1 MEYNLHWSTLTLS
14 PIVEYLLMYR
24 TYPVKEYTSPSS
36 WRKVVVPER
45 KLPRGFI
52 VHANYTMRGLQSKT
66 TYEVKIAAVNS
77 QGEGKWSKLIHFS
90 LNSNGES
97 KNVGGLISKLSYLGD
112 ISILITL

>member
-1 MEYNLHWSTLTLS
+1 MEYNLRWSTLTLS

-66 TYEVKIAAVNS
+66 TYEVKIAAFNS

-90 LNSNGES
+90 LKSNGES
-97 KNVGGLISKLSYLGD
+97 RYDGVLISKLSYLAD

>member
-1 MEYNLHWSTLTLS
+1 M
-14 PIVEYLLMYR
+14 
-24 TYPVKEYTSPSS
+24 
-36 WRKVVVPER
+36 VVPER

-77 QGEGKWSKLIHFS
+77 QGEGKWSKLFHFS

-97 KNVGGLISKLSYLGD
+97 RYIGFPISKLSYLGD
-112 ISILITL
+112 ISILLIFL